1 MNVERNKDRQTADDE
16 SVVCQ
21 SAPDFS
27 SVPNDAIW
35 SLAIH
40 PGGVEAWL
48 RSLVN
53 IGYVPVQAPISSS
66 GSTSTS
72 VLDAANKIETDAV
85 PAPLSISHAIL
96 SSTLS
101 QLPAFL
107 SHTNQRTLSI
117 TR

>member
-1 MNVERNKDRQTADDE
+1 MNVARNKDRQTADDE

-107 SHTNQRTLSI
+107 SHTN
-117 TR
+117 